1 MSRLQDGPFQDKTVN
16 ELKLRFVKTWWVRW
30 PSFVS
35 LPPINFLC
43 HTSWVK
49 YREAWK
55 WQSSTQTQISSE
67 FSWLG
72 RRSCHKHAG
81 PPPRTLT
88 HILSS
93 SLFTYAHYCLT
104 LRASTQP
111 IGCFFSNC
119 RKTLLKPHTFAEP
132 NSSVNLPRQECT
144 TGGWLSVSECRAF
157 LRHTSLILNTLLYLL
172 QSSAPVHWEEIKM
185 SS

>member
-111 IGCFFSNC
+111 IGCFFLTAERPSSNH
-119 RKTLLKPHTFAEP
+119 TLSRSQIPVWICPDKNAP
-132 NSSVNLPRQECT
+132 QEGDCA
-144 TGGWLSVSECRAF
+144 SVSAGLF
-157 LRHTSLILNTLLYLL
+157 WGTPLWS
-172 QSSAPVHWEEIKM
+172 
-185 SS
+185 